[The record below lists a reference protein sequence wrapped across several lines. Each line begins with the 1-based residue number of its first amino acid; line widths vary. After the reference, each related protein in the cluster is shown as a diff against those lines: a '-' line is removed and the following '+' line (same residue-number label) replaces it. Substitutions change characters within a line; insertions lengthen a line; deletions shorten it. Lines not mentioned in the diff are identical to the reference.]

1 MDFAAN
7 IMGFHGAFLHVAA
20 KISQTKIQLDI
31 SSPACISCDHR
42 FARKFA
48 NEMRKKRVR
57 VSCDLFAARQ
67 YARPEAG
74 VDETCR
80 NVRRKTMSLAETNEW
95 HLLPRKICTKVLL
108 SYHFNFARSPETAEV
123 SLSTSKVY
131 DFLIALD
138 KSRQRRQVCVNNAL
152 KNS

>member
-57 VSCDLFAARQ
+57 VSCDLFAASSTQDPRRAWMKRAEMCDGKQ
-67 YARPEAG
+67 CHSPKRTNDIYCLEKSVPKCCSLIILISPF
-74 VDETCR
+74 TR
-80 NVRRKTMSLAETNEW
+80 NSRSFFVNIKSL
-95 HLLPRKICTKVLL
+95 RF
-108 SYHFNFARSPETAEV
+108 SD
-123 SLSTSKVY
+123 ST
-131 DFLIALD
+131 
-138 KSRQRRQVCVNNAL
+138 R
-152 KNS
+152 